1 VARSTALPGSVHPAD
16 LHPADRDIGSVP
28 ERDAARRSVL
38 AVSWCCSVGAT
49 WTLELHPVCYG
60 SDDSALKGPVLDWIS
75 SGVPTELPAPESD
88 TVDMLAE
95 RDLQLFPDVVPVEQV
110 PRTRSRRLAGYA
122 TRDGEVMRLALWIA
136 EILEGDDP
144 AADDPADDPAADA
157 RAADEADD
165 DDPADDEAG
174 VPDAGRPH
182 PMPLAGRWIEAGFS
196 VKAAAEW
203 VRAGVFS
210 PQLARSF
217 MCTDLDRPAP
227 SGWWR
232 AG

>member
-16 LHPADRDIGSVP
+16 LHPADRDIGSVT
-28 ERDAARRSVL
+28 ERGAARRSVL

-49 WTLELHPVCYG
+49 WTLELRPVCYG

-95 RDLQLFPDVVPVEQV
+95 RELQLFPDVVPVEQV

-144 AADDPADDPAADA
+144 ADHGT
-157 RAADEADD
+157 ADEAAA

-174 VPDAGRPH
+174 VPGAGRPH

-203 VRAGVFS
+203 VGAGVFS